1 MSTRTTLAHSDE
13 WHLFEDESWSVD
25 RLDNP
30 VFLELRKPHF
40 TYNENDSGEL
50 KVRLSRELL
59 HAIAEAVKAGRIG

>member
-13 WHLFEDESWSVD
+13 WHLFEDEIWSVD

-40 TYNENDSGEL
+40 TYNDSGEL

>member
-1 MSTRTTLAHSDE
+1 MSTRSTLTHGED
-13 WHLFEDESWSVD
+13 WHLFEDEVWGVE

-40 TYNENDSGEL
+40 TYNDSGEL